1 MPGVSIAM
9 YKPPEELDHFNE
21 IVCPSPYMIDISLTL
36 SPKERY
42 LEIFMLLYLL
52 EVCQEG
58 FLIGNMEDRVLLDVM
73 DSVV

>member
-1 MPGVSIAM
+1 MPGVLIAM
-9 YKPPEELDHFNE
+9 YKPPEELGYFNE

-58 FLIGNMEDRVLLDVM
+58 GIWNTLRVSDWEHGGQG
-73 DSVV
+73 SP

>member
-1 MPGVSIAM
+1 
-9 YKPPEELDHFNE
+9 
-21 IVCPSPYMIDISLTL
+21 MIDISLTL

-58 FLIGNMEDRVLLDVM
+58 GIWNTLRVSDWEHGGQG
-73 DSVV
+73 SP